1 MQLPNGKLHDFEVGF
16 EQAQVGARDAR
27 QNAVWRH
34 VAVLAPAA

>member
-16 EQAQVGARDAR
+16 EQAQVGEREAR